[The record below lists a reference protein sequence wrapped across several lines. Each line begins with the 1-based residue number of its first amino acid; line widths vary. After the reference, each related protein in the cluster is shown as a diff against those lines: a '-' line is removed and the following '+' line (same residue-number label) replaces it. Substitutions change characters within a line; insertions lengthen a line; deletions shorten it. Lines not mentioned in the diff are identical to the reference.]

1 MRLVGGERKWCFE
14 HKTDQCVNLVETICC
29 MSCCT
34 GDAGVQ
40 AAHYHPDHQVETSE
54 FYGRRVCH
62 FAKRVLIE
70 DALMKNDMKRVE
82 QLLQHFKVDRVVT
95 LNAQSAFRFECEKLY
110 YEDLQQCVD
119 IVFDQPIKP
128 GAKFLGDKR
137 PDIFYKFFFHG
148 RNFGVHIEYDETT
161 SHEEDDARLQWI
173 ADEAECSGRVYVIRV
188 HGKHRTEST
197 LCERVRAKH
206 FEYYKTTRQGK
217 KVALSVAQA
226 VKERIAWVKEGH
238 VPNALENDTFENLT
252 KGFIAFHLC
261 GRA

>member
-1 MRLVGGERKWCFE
+1 
-14 HKTDQCVNLVETICC
+14 
-29 MSCCT
+29 
-34 GDAGVQ
+34 
-40 AAHYHPDHQVETSE
+40 
-54 FYGRRVCH
+54 
-62 FAKRVLIE
+62 
-70 DALMKNDMKRVE
+70 MKNDMKRVE

-238 VPNALENDTFENLT
+238 APNALENDTFENLT